1 LSQLTQCASYLGVRI
16 DKAELSVVGE
26 FDQRGKFGLADVPS
40 ACRRFTYQ
48 LELQSPEKKE
58 RVVELLAFMERSC
71 YATNTL
77 RRPVEV
83 VPRLLLNGR
92 EVAVNLEPTN
102 KPARKKRSKRPKPSN
117 R

>member
-16 DKAELSVVGE
+16 EKAELAVEGE

-48 LELQSPEKKE
+48 LDVQSPEREE
-58 RVVELLAFMERSC
+58 RVVELLQFMERSC

-77 RRPVEV
+77 RQPVQV
-83 VPRLLLNGR
+83 VPGLVLNGR
-92 EVAVNLEPTN
+92 PVQFSAQI
-102 KPARKKRSKRPKPSN
+102 
-117 R
+117 